1 MYLDVILVVP
11 HVIVL
16 VVRDIRYENALLLPN
31 LSVVRLV
38 GLEELAQSFST
49 ALYLIFKIN

>member
-11 HVIVL
+11 HIIVL
-16 VVRDIRYENALLLPN
+16 VMRDIRYENALLLPN

-38 GLEELAQSFST
+38 GLEQLAQSFST
-49 ALYLIFKIN
+49 AFHLNLK